1 MKLLKTKETADK
13 LRISIDHFRKCV
25 KHQPDF
31 PKPVKLTPKAHPQW
45 IADDIDN
52 YLKLRKAA

>member
-1 MKLLKTKETADK
+1 MELLKTKEAADK
-13 LRISIDHFRKCV
+13 LRVSIDHFRKCI

-45 IADDIDN
+45 IAEDIEK
-52 YLKLRKAA
+52 YLKQKAA